1 MEEKLVIE
9 IYRKK
14 DPEELTRLLSEPES
28 KLDLGSAAALAA
40 ADACAMGLRAAKR
53 TATEVSGNER
63 LDYILRNLE
72 KLREYMVYL
81 IDEDVKCRSLLRRA
95 EKKGDEREIDA
106 ARQPACCI
114 CEEIINQMGN
124 TLNLLSELADLGKQ
138 GSMYISAA
146 VHMSMAA
153 MQSAMAFVLDM
164 SAKSSDDN
172 YVFVTRRENEITLEN
187 YSSAAQAVLAK
198 LNN

>member
-1 MEEKLVIE
+1 MEEKLIIE

-14 DPEELTRLLSEPES
+14 DPEELTKLLSEPES

-95 EKKGDEREIDA
+95 QKKGDAREIEA
-106 ARQPACCI
+106 ARRPACCI

-124 TLNLLSELADLGKQ
+124 TLNLMNELADLGKQ

-172 YVFVTRRENEITLEN
+172 YVFVTRRENEITLDN
-187 YSSAAQAVLAK
+187 YSAASQAVLAK